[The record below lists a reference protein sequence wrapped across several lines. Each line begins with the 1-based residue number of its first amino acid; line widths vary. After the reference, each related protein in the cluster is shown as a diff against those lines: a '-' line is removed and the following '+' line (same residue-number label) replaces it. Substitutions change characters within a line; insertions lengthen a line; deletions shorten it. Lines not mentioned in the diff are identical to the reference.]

1 MGVSEPFIRRPI
13 ATSLLG
19 IALLIGGLLGYFA
32 LPVSALPQV
41 DFPTVQV
48 TTQLPGASPD
58 VIASLITAPLERQ
71 LGQIPSLSAMNSTS
85 SFGVSQ
91 ISLQFDL
98 NRDIDGATQ
107 DVQAA
112 INAAAGVLPKTLP
125 YPPTYAKVNPADAPV
140 MTLALRSDTIS
151 LRAMSDIADTLLA
164 QRLSQISGVG
174 RVSVLGGLKPAVRI
188 QADLARLA
196 AYGIAME
203 DLRTAIASANVSGPK
218 GSLDGAQQSYIIAA
232 NDQIAAA
239 DAYKPVII
247 AYRNGSPVTIADV
260 AQIVDGL
267 ENDRTGGWYQ
277 GSPAVIIDIQRQP
290 GANVIDVVSQIR
302 AEIPKVQRAIPA
314 GVNLTIVS
322 DRTVTIRASVRD
334 VQFTLILSV
343 VLVTLVV
350 LLFLRSLRATLIAGV
365 ALPLSLITSF
375 GIMYF
380 AGFSLDNLSLMALTI
395 GTGFVVDDAIVMIE
409 NIVRHMENGDSAME
423 ASLKGASEIGFT
435 VISLTVS
442 LIAVFIPL
450 LFMSGLVGRM
460 FREFA
465 LTLTIAV
472 VTSAVVSLTLT
483 PMMCSRLL
491 KHAHEELAVPG
502 LAAVSRFI
510 DRTVGFY
517 HRTLLWVLERQRA
530 TLVVTFATLIATLA
544 LYVVAP
550 KGFLPLQDTASI
562 TAVTEAGPDVSF
574 AEMQKRQAEAADA
587 IKADPDV
594 TGVVSVIGA
603 GSVNPTTNV
612 GRLVMTLKPRGE
624 RRDDV
629 SVVITRLKERV
640 AAIPGMTIYFQPVQD
655 VQISTQSSRSQ
666 YQYTLTGTDAAL
678 VSEWARKLVAEMRRD
693 PLFRD
698 VSSEAQE
705 GGLRAQLTVDRTRA
719 GQLGVSLQG
728 ITDTLNDAF
737 AQRQISTIYGQANQY
752 RVVLEALPMYQRD
765 PSILSKLYLPGAA
778 SATAGAPNAQ
788 VPLSAVATLTR
799 TTAPLAISHQAQ
811 FPSISL
817 SFNLA
822 PGAALG
828 DAVEAVKTIET
839 RIEMPNSI
847 VGVYAGDA
855 AEFAKALAGQPWLL
869 LAAVITIYIVLGVLY
884 ESYIHPITIL
894 STLPSAGVGAIL
906 ALMLCGQDLSVIGLI
921 GIILLMGHRQEER
934 DHDDR
939 LRARGRARAGDV
951 AERGDR
957 TGLSAALPSDHD
969 DDAGRPVRCA
979 AAGDRERH
987 RRRAALPTR
996 HLHYRRPAAQPIAHA
1011 LHHAGDLSRPR
1022 PHQPPP
1028 RAGAAAGRI
1037 RRSARRGRDRGD
1049 AVMASISEPFI
1060 RRPVATTLL
1069 SIGLFLLGIV
1079 AYEFLPVASVP
1090 NIDFSRHL
1098 RLGQPSWRRPVRH
1111 GRDGCLAAGAA
1122 ARRDRGHQPD
1132 HLDFVTRH
1140 DQHPAPVR
1148 HRPQRRQSRP
1158 RRAGGNQCV
1167 AGRPAE
1173 RFADA
1178 AALPQGEHR
1187 RRAGLRAG
1195 ADLEDAVRQRGLRR
1209 RRHRAGAA
1217 HLAGAGG
1224 GQCDDLGCRPAGGQ
1238 DSAQSC
1244 RAVQCRHRHRRRA
1257 NCDYQRQPARSGRH
1271 LQRRAPERDAVA
1283 QQADAD
1289 GERVPRHRHQERE
1302 GQFRPALRC
1311 CRHRGLRP

>member
-1 MGVSEPFIRRPI
+1 MSVSEPFIRRPI

-19 IALLIGGLLGYFA
+19 IALLIGGALGYWA

-71 LGQIPSLSAMNSTS
+71 LGQIPSLSLMQSTS

-112 INAAAGVLPKTLP
+112 INAAAGILPKTLP

-140 MTLALRSDTIS
+140 LTLALTSETIS
-151 LRAMSDIADTLLA
+151 LRAMSDIADTLLG

-174 RVSVLGGLKPAVRI
+174 RVAILGGLKPAVRV

-203 DLRTAIASANVSGPK
+203 DLRNAIAGANVSGPK
-218 GSLDGAQQSYIIAA
+218 GSLDGAQQSYTIAA

-239 DAYKPVII
+239 EAYKPIII
-247 AYRNGSPVTIADV
+247 AYRNGNPVTIGDV
-260 AQIVDGL
+260 AIIVDGL

-277 GSPAVIIDIQRQP
+277 GTPAVIIDIQRQP

-314 GVNLTIVS
+314 GVKLTIVS
-322 DRTVTIRASVRD
+322 DRTVTIRASVHD

-375 GIMYF
+375 GVMYF

-409 NIVRHMENGDSAME
+409 NIVRHMEDGESVME

-472 VTSAVVSLTLT
+472 VTSAIVSLTLT

-491 KHAHEELAVPG
+491 KHVGEEMTVPG
-502 LAAVSRFI
+502 LAAVSAGI
-510 DRTVGFY
+510 DRMVAFY
-517 HRTLLWVLERQRA
+517 HRTLLVVLRHQRA
-530 TLVVTFATLIATLA
+530 TLLVTFATIAATL
-544 LYVVAP
+544 LMYVIAP
-550 KGFLPLQDTASI
+550 KGFLPLQDTSSI

-574 AEMQKRQAEAADA
+574 AEMQSRQMAAATA
-587 IKADPDV
+587 IQADPDV
-594 TGVVSVIGA
+594 IGVVSVIGA

-612 GRLVMTLKPRGE
+612 GRLVMTLKPRDE
-624 RRDDV
+624 RRGDV
-629 SVVITRLKERV
+629 SAVIARLKQLT
-640 AAIPGMTIYFQPVQD
+640 ASIPGMTIYFQPVQD

-666 YQYTLTGTDAAL
+666 YQYTLTGTVAADVTL
-678 VSEWARKLVAEMRRD
+678 WSKKLVAEMRRD

-698 VSSEAQE
+698 VSSEGQE
-705 GGLRAQLTVDRTRA
+705 GGLRAALDINRQRA
-719 GQLGVSLQG
+719 GQLGVNLQG
-728 ITDTLNDAF
+728 VTDTLNDAF

-765 PSILSKLYLPGAA
+765 PSVLSKLYLPG
-778 SATAGAPNAQ
+778 TAGAQ

-811 FPSISL
+811 FPAVSL

-822 PGAALG
+822 PGESLG
-828 DAVEAVKTIET
+828 DAVEAVKSIET

-847 VGVYAGDA
+847 VGVFGGDA
-855 AEFAKALAGQPWLL
+855 AEFSKSLAGQPWLI
-869 LAAVITIYIVLGVLY
+869 LAAIVTIYIVLGVLY

-906 ALMLCGQDLSVIGLI
+906 ALMLFGQDLSVIGLI
-921 GIILLMGHRQEER
+921 GIILLMGIVKKNAIMMIDFALEAER
-934 DHDDR
+934 HKGMSATDAIVQACLLRFRPIMMTTLAALFGALPLAVESGTGAELRFPLGISIIGGLLLSQLLTLYTTPVIYLALDR
-939 LRARGRARAGDV
+939 LNRRIEKAVPEPGPQG
-951 AERGDR
+951 
-957 TGLSAALPSDHD
+957 P
-969 DDAGRPVRCA
+969 PV
-979 AAGDRERH
+979 
-987 RRRAALPTR
+987 
-996 HLHYRRPAAQPIAHA
+996 
-1011 LHHAGDLSRPR
+1011 
-1022 PHQPPP
+1022 
-1028 RAGAAAGRI
+1028 AGA
-1037 RRSARRGRDRGD
+1037 
-1049 AVMASISEPFI
+1049 
-1060 RRPVATTLL
+1060 T
-1069 SIGLFLLGIV
+1069 
-1079 AYEFLPVASVP
+1079 
-1090 NIDFSRHL
+1090 
-1098 RLGQPSWRRPVRH
+1098 
-1111 GRDGCLAAGAA
+1111 
-1122 ARRDRGHQPD
+1122 
-1132 HLDFVTRH
+1132 
-1140 DQHPAPVR
+1140 
-1148 HRPQRRQSRP
+1148 
-1158 RRAGGNQCV
+1158 
-1167 AGRPAE
+1167 
-1173 RFADA
+1173 
-1178 AALPQGEHR
+1178 
-1187 RRAGLRAG
+1187 
-1195 ADLEDAVRQRGLRR
+1195 
-1209 RRHRAGAA
+1209 
-1217 HLAGAGG
+1217 
-1224 GQCDDLGCRPAGGQ
+1224 
-1238 DSAQSC
+1238 
-1244 RAVQCRHRHRRRA
+1244 
-1257 NCDYQRQPARSGRH
+1257 
-1271 LQRRAPERDAVA
+1271 
-1283 QQADAD
+1283 
-1289 GERVPRHRHQERE
+1289 E
-1302 GQFRPALRC
+1302 GMQ
-1311 CRHRGLRP
+1311 